1 MTLKRI
7 LALIFDWGAAILVVQ
22 VIPNGPDYGTQSN
35 SLLTLIVFATEVT
48 LFTWMMGS
56 SFGQRI
62 VGLRVID
69 FYSDSNPTFVQSVFR
84 TFLIVVLIPPL
95 LADSEGRGLHDRL
108 AKTKLIKSYF
118 LNLALTMNM
127 VTKLS

>member
-7 LALIFDWGAAILVVQ
+7 LALIFDWGAAMLVVQ

-84 TFLIVVLIPPL
+84 TFLIVVLVPPL
-95 LADSEGRGLHDRL
+95 LADAEGRGLHDRL
-108 AKTKLIKSYF
+108 AKTKIIKI
-118 LNLALTMNM
+118 
-127 VTKLS
+127 

>member
-1 MTLKRI
+1 MTGKRI
-7 LALIFDWGAAILVVQ
+7 LALIFDWASAILVVQ

-35 SLLTLIVFATEVT
+35 SLLTLLIFAIEVA

-62 VGLRVID
+62 VGIRVRD
-69 FYSDSNPTFVQSVFR
+69 FSTDKNPTLLQSLFR
-84 TFLIVVLIPPL
+84 TLLIVVLIPPL

-108 AKTKLIKSYF
+108 AKTKIIKI
-118 LNLALTMNM
+118 
-127 VTKLS
+127 

>member
-84 TFLIVVLIPPL
+84 TFLIVVLVPPL

-108 AKTKLIKSYF
+108 AKTKLIK
-118 LNLALTMNM
+118 A
-127 VTKLS
+127 

>member
-108 AKTKLIKSYF
+108 AKTKLIK
-118 LNLALTMNM
+118 A
-127 VTKLS
+127 

>member
-1 MTLKRI
+1 MTGKRI
-7 LALIFDWGAAILVVQ
+7 LALIIDWAAAILVVQ
-22 VIPNGPDYGTQSN
+22 VIPNGPEYGTQSN
-35 SLLTLIVFATEVT
+35 SLLTLLIFAIEVA

-62 VGLRVID
+62 VGIRVRD
-69 FYSDSNPTFVQSVFR
+69 FRTDKNPTLLQSLFR

-108 AKTKLIKSYF
+108 AKTKLIKI
-118 LNLALTMNM
+118 
-127 VTKLS
+127 

>member
-84 TFLIVVLIPPL
+84 TFLIVVLVPPL
-95 LADSEGRGLHDRL
+95 LADAEGRGLHDRL
-108 AKTKLIKSYF
+108 AKSKIIKI
-118 LNLALTMNM
+118 
-127 VTKLS
+127 

>member
-108 AKTKLIKSYF
+108 AKTKLIKS
-118 LNLALTMNM
+118 
-127 VTKLS
+127 

>member
-69 FYSDSNPTFVQSVFR
+69 FYSDSNPTLVQSLFR
-84 TFLIVVLIPPL
+84 TLLIVLLIPPL
-95 LADSEGRGLHDRL
+95 LADAEGRGLHDRL
-108 AKTKLIKSYF
+108 AKTKIIKI
-118 LNLALTMNM
+118 
-127 VTKLS
+127 

>member
-62 VGLRVID
+62 VGLHVID
-69 FYSDSNPTFVQSVFR
+69 FYSDSNPTFVQSLFR
-84 TFLIVVLIPPL
+84 TFLIVVLVPPL
-95 LADSEGRGLHDRL
+95 LADAEGRGLHDRL
-108 AKTKLIKSYF
+108 AKTKIIKI
-118 LNLALTMNM
+118 
-127 VTKLS
+127 

>member
-1 MTLKRI
+1 MTGKRI

-35 SLLTLIVFATEVT
+35 SLLTLLIFAIEVT

-62 VGLRVID
+62 VGLRIRD
-69 FYSDSNPTFVQSVFR
+69 FAKGTNPTLFQSFIR
-84 TFLIVVLIPPL
+84 TLLIVLLVPPL
-95 LADSEGRGLHDRL
+95 LADAEGRGLHDRI
-108 AKTKLIKSYF
+108 AKTKIT
-118 LNLALTMNM
+118 N
-127 VTKLS
+127 V

>member
-1 MTLKRI
+1 MTGKRI

-84 TFLIVVLIPPL
+84 TFLIVVLVPPL
-95 LADSEGRGLHDRL
+95 LADAEGRGLHDRL
-108 AKTKLIKSYF
+108 AKTKIIKI
-118 LNLALTMNM
+118 
-127 VTKLS
+127 

>member
-1 MTLKRI
+1 VTIKRI
-7 LALIFDWGAAILVVQ
+7 LALIFDWVAAILVVQ

-35 SLLTLIVFATEVT
+35 SLLTLLIFAIEVA

-62 VGLRVID
+62 VGIRVRDFSID
-69 FYSDSNPTFVQSVFR
+69 KNPTLFQSLIR

-108 AKTKLIKSYF
+108 AKTKLIKI
-118 LNLALTMNM
+118 
-127 VTKLS
+127 